1 MRRGLSGYSVA
12 MESLYFLIPIAVIFV
27 GIAAGIFFWALKS
40 GQFEDLEGPAWRLLQ
55 DENDRIDTPEPSSET
70 SAAGDKNA
78 AQGSSPR
85 GE

>member
-1 MRRGLSGYSVA
+1 MSRGLSGYSVV

-27 GIAAGIFFWALKS
+27 AIAAGIFFWALKS

-55 DENDRIDTPEPSSET
+55 DENDRTDPVESVP
-70 SAAGDKNA
+70 AADKNA
-78 AQGSSPR
+78 AQGPAPR

>member
-55 DENDRIDTPEPSSET
+55 DENDPIDPPAPAPAA
-70 SAAGDKNA
+70 SATEDKNA

>member
-55 DENDRIDTPEPSSET
+55 DENDPIDPP
-70 SAAGDKNA
+70 AATEDKNA

>member
-55 DENDRIDTPEPSSET
+55 DENDPIDPPAPAA
-70 SAAGDKNA
+70 SATEDKNA

>member
-1 MRRGLSGYSVA
+1 

-40 GQFEDLEGPAWRLLQ
+40 GQFEDLEGPAWRMLQ
-55 DENDRIDTPEPSSET
+55 DENDRIDASDPAVTAE
-70 SAAGDKNA
+70 AKDKNA
-78 AQGSSPR
+78 AQGSPPR

>member
-1 MRRGLSGYSVA
+1 MSRALSGYSAA

-27 GIAAGIFFWALKS
+27 VIAGGVFFWALKS

-55 DENDRIDTPEPSSET
+55 DENDRMAGPAETAPKPE
-70 SAAGDKNA
+70 DKNA
-78 AQGSSPR
+78 AQDNPPR

>member
-1 MRRGLSGYSVA
+1 MSGYSVA

-55 DENDRIDTPEPSSET
+55 DENDPIDPPAPAA
-70 SAAGDKNA
+70 SATEDKNA
-78 AQGSSPR
+78 AQGFSPR